1 MMRDIL
7 GAVALAACIV
17 IPVALHWAGI
27 I

>member
-17 IPVALHWAGI
+17 APFALHWAGI